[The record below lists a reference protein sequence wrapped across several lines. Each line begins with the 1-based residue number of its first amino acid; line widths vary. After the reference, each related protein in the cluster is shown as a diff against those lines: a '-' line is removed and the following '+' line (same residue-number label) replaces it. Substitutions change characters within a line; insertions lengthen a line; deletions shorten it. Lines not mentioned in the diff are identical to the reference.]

1 MTSQTT
7 FYFSRVL
14 GNMVYDY
21 NQNPI
26 GKLADLIVD
35 KDQLPV
41 EGEPS
46 RPRICGLKIK
56 KNWKSTCYYIDQF
69 TIRRTKSG
77 YHIECDGFK
86 EIDQVEDLF
95 LLGDLILDKQI
106 VDLNGKK
113 LVRVND
119 IRLVSIPSGAFA
131 IAVDIGIE
139 GLLRRIG
146 IAKPIMRIVHLFGG
160 TIPAK
165 FILWDDVEAVDF
177 TNFNIKLSTISSKL
191 HTLHPSDLADIIED
205 LGKTTGIAV
214 FNSLDEEKA
223 ADVLEELDTRSQIH
237 ILESLSIEKAADVL
251 EKMPANEAA
260 DIIDEME
267 SSKAEQLLKEMDA
280 ESSEEVRELLEY
292 EDDTVGGWMSTDF
305 ISVQKTET
313 VGDVLAELRRLKP
326 ESEMLYNICVV
337 NASDKFIATVSF
349 RNLLVTE
356 PDVPISA
363 IMNKTP
369 IFLYDTDKID
379 SIAELISK
387 YHLLAIPVTDKNKVL
402 AGLVIIDDIIED
414 LTDKRRTNKK

>member
-14 GNMVYDY
+14 GNLVYDY
-21 NQNPI
+21 NQTPI

-35 KDQLPV
+35 KEQLPL

-46 RPRICGLKIK
+46 RPRICGIKIK
-56 KNWKSTCYYIDQF
+56 KNWKSSYFYVKDF
-69 TIRRTKSG
+69 TIRKTKDG
-77 YHIECDGFK
+77 YYISCDQMTEVK
-86 EIDQVEDLF
+86 DIDDLY

-146 IAKPIMRIVHLFGG
+146 IAKPIKRVVQMLGG

-177 TNFNIKLSTISSKL
+177 TNFNIKLSTSSSKL
-191 HTLHPSDLADIIED
+191 HTLHPSDLADIIEN
-205 LGKTTGIAV
+205 LGKTTGVAV

-223 ADVLEELDTRSQIH
+223 ADVLEEMETRSQIH
-237 ILESLSIEKAADVL
+237 ILESLSVEKAADVL

-267 SSKAEQLLKEMDA
+267 SAKAEELLKEMDA

-292 EDDTVGGWMSTDF
+292 EDDAVGGWMSTEF
-305 ISVQKTET
+305 IAVQKTAT
-313 VGDVLAELRRLKP
+313 VGSVLAELRIQKP
-326 ESEMLYNICVV
+326 EPELLYNICVV
-337 NASDKFIATVSF
+337 NATDKLIATVSF
-349 RNLLVTE
+349 RNLLVSE

-387 YHLLAIPVTDKNKVL
+387 YHLLAIPVTDENKIL
-402 AGLVIIDDIIED
+402 AGLVMIDDIIED
-414 LTDKRRTNKK
+414 LTDKRKTNKK